1 MATMEIYKA
10 LGGRVASLRREL
22 GLTQMELAH
31 RLGVSRASV
40 ASIEAGRQKVVL
52 DQAYALAGALEL
64 GKLSDLISMDVPRR
78 ERAAA
83 PLPAKFS
90 ASPIQAAQIDG
101 IVRSAVASARS
112 GTKKS

>member
-1 MATMEIYKA
+1 MEIYKA
-10 LGGRVASLRREL
+10 LGRRVASLRRTL
-22 GLTQMELAH
+22 GLTQMALAD
-31 RLGVSRASV
+31 RLSVSRASV
-40 ASIEAGRQKVVL
+40 ASIEAGRQKVGL

-64 GKLSDLISMDVPRR
+64 AKLSDLISMDVPRR
-78 ERAAA
+78 EHATA

-101 IVRSAVASARS
+101 IVRSAVAEARG